1 MIALLSIKPEFV
13 AQIFDGTKRYEFR
26 RVVFKQPV
34 KKVVVYSS
42 APEQMIVGEFDVD
55 GVLHDSLDDLW
66 RDTEHA
72 SGISAAVF
80 YSYFCNKESGYA
92 IKIGNVLR
100 YQEPTPL
107 SKIYPSPPPQSFA
120 YLSPELLDAL
130 LQPDLYPRL
139 KEGTGAVIGCIG
151 DGS

>member
-13 AQIFDGTKRYEFR
+13 AQIFAGTKRYEFR

-42 APEQMIVGEFDVD
+42 APEQMIVGEFDVE
-55 GVLHDSLDDLW
+55 GVIHNSLDDLW

-72 SGISAAVF
+72 SGISASVF
-80 YSYFCNKESGYA
+80 YSYFCDKDSGYA

-107 SKIYPSPPPQSFA
+107 NKIYPSPPPQSFA
-120 YLSPELLDAL
+120 YLSPDLLDAL
-130 LQPDLYPRL
+130 IQPD
-139 KEGTGAVIGCIG
+139 GTARRSDQACPVPDCVG
-151 DGS
+151 